1 MIFYILQYME
11 NQQTIVEKYIEQ
23 MTPEEKIAYNI
34 AKKNLESSF
43 DIEKSIGFLEF
54 KKKQSQI

>member
-1 MIFYILQYME
+1 ME